1 MLKEALR
8 LAEAGFAIHWLHTKS
23 KAPIGKDWSSRPVAS
38 LSELQVSYKDGN
50 NVGVRL
56 GKWSQIGDYFLHV
69 IDLDIRKPEMA
80 EDAHARLS
88 ELLPAWRSFPMVQSG
103 SGGGSR
109 HVYLLVTDSFSSK
122 KLAHSENFSMVWDE
136 RLKKDVKKWDWEI
149 ELFGT
154 GKQVAIPPSIHP
166 DTGKPYRWISELD
179 FEMIEMG
186 IGPIVD
192 VETIREIVNDEPES
206 QQDFDPDSDRTKPI
220 GLSIDEARQVLAD
233 LPDDQYLED
242 RDGWL
247 NVGMALHHEFG
258 GSDEA
263 YRLWCD
269 FSKRSEKF
277 DKKDQRA
284 VWKSFKPKA
293 KMLRMATLM
302 SAAKEARLMSAFDD
316 EEDEDFDDLAP
327 AGKPTQSSGGAIE
340 DDLLADDSDEEPE
353 LDLLGDPVTKRQ
365 QKLNKAQ
372 VEHELGAVPAKV
384 RKLNRKHA
392 IARVKGKTVILD
404 FHADGDVSYGSPSD
418 LHAYYENNRVATEK
432 ATEPVTKWWMRHKD
446 RREYPNGIVFAPN
459 KEVKGAY
466 NHWQGFSV
474 EPNAKGSCRRFLK
487 HLYENICRG
496 NEENYRYLLGW
507 LAHLIQRPEEK
518 PGVAVVL
525 RGKKGTGKDT
535 VGDYVGGLFP
545 HHHVKIANQEQLT
558 GKFNQHQEKCLLLHV
573 EEGFWAGS
581 KNSEGPLKHLITSE
595 HVLIEPKGINP
606 FKVTSVLRLFITSNE
621 KWVVPASADERRYFV
636 LDVGSDKIQ
645 DTAYFAKLRDEMWNG
660 GRAALLDYLMN
671 YDISDFNV
679 RAVPATQALTEQK
692 IEGLRNIDLWWF
704 SMLETGEIDLGSGG
718 LDGENEVDDWARGR
732 VYVDRKDFRNAYMSW
747 MRTRR
752 HDGDPLREREFGK
765 RLKTMLP
772 SLGERRP
779 RIGGRQVAQY
789 TLPDL
794 DVCRSEFDAYMGSEI
809 GWPESFISSDTE
821 PEDDFDDLL
830 G

>member
-8 LAEAGFAIHWLHTKS
+8 LANAGFAIHWLHPRS

-38 LSELQVSYKDGN
+38 QKELQASFHDGN

-56 GKWSQIGDYFLHV
+56 GKWSRIGGYFLHV
-69 IDLDIRKPEMA
+69 VDLDIRKPELV
-80 EDAHARLS
+80 EEAHARLS
-88 ELLPAWRSFPMVQSG
+88 ELLPAWRSYPMVQSG

-109 HVYLLVTDSFSSK
+109 HIYLLIADSFSSK
-122 KLAHSENFSMVWDE
+122 KLAHSDNFSMVWDE

-166 DTGKPYRWISELD
+166 DTGKPYRWITELD

-186 IGPIVD
+186 FGPIVD
-192 VETIREIVNDEPES
+192 VDTITEIVNDEPES
-206 QQDFDPDSDRTKPI
+206 QQGGDADSERNKPLGI
-220 GLSIDEARQVLAD
+220 SIDEARQILAD

-258 GSDEA
+258 GSDDG

-284 VWKSFKPKA
+284 VWRSFKPKA

-302 SAAKEARLMSAFDD
+302 SAAKEARLMAAFDD
-316 EEDEDFDDLAP
+316 EDDDEFDDLVPGAKPSQAP
-327 AGKPTQSSGGAIE
+327 KGVVE
-340 DDLLADDSDEEPE
+340 DDLLGDSEEEVE
-353 LDLLGDPVTKRQ
+353 LDLLGEPVSKRQ
-365 QKLNKAQ
+365 QKLNKAE
-372 VEHELGAVPAKV
+372 VEHELGAIPAKV

-418 LHAYYENNRVATEK
+418 LHAYYENNRVATDK

-446 RREYPNGIVFAPN
+446 RRDYPNGIVFAPN
-459 KEVKGAY
+459 RDVKGAY

-474 EPNAKGSCRRFLK
+474 EPDSKGSCRRFLK
-487 HLYENICRG
+487 HLFENVCRG

-636 LDVGSDKIQ
+636 LDVGSDKMQ
-645 DTAYFAKLRDEMWNG
+645 DTVYFEKLRDEMLNG

-679 RAVPATQALTEQK
+679 RKVPATQALTEQK
-692 IEGLRNIDLWWF
+692 IEGLRNIERWWYAV
-704 SMLETGEIDLGSGG
+704 LEDGEVDLGGAQTFG
-718 LDGENEVDDWARGR
+718 EDGDVSKWPTARIEVP
-732 VYVDRKDFRNAYMSW
+732 RKEMREAYSRW
-747 MRTRR
+747 MRMRR
-752 HDGDPLREREFGK
+752 HDGDELTEAEFGK
-765 RLKTMLP
+765 RLKCMVPELE
-772 SLGERRP
+772 ERRP
-779 RIGGRQVAQY
+779 HRAGQRIRTY
-789 TLPDL
+789 TMPDL
-794 DVCRSEFDAYMGSEI
+794 GVCRQRFETFMGSEI
-809 GWPESFISSDTE
+809 GWPDIDRLSD
-821 PEDDFDDLL
+821 PDPADDYDDLL